1 MGYQKVLVPVSGKY
15 RLERATLAL
24 EHALKIVREDGEIC
38 FFHCVDQVPYL
49 IPGESRKKL
58 IMEDSQEAEK
68 LLAPLVERVRSAGIA
83 YRVHIVEGS
92 PVTHIPKFASE
103 GKFDIIV
110 MFAGERNNLGQLIRK
125 LVVGSVTERLFHAV
139 NIPLLIVH

>member
-1 MGYQKVLVPVSGKY
+1 VGYQKVLVPVSGKY

-38 FFHCVDQVPYL
+38 FFHCVDQVSSL
-49 IPGESRKKL
+49 IPGESRKKVV
-58 IMEDSQEAEK
+58 MEDSREAEK
-68 LLAPLVERVRSAGIA
+68 LLAPLVERTKSAGIA
-83 YRVHIVEGS
+83 CRVHIVEGS
-92 PVTHIPKFASE
+92 PVARIPDFASE

-110 MFAGERNNLGQLIRK
+110 MFAGERNDLGKLIRK
-125 LVVGSVTERLFHAV
+125 LVVGSVAERLLHAV